1 MIRALLFDLGD
12 VLVGLDFPRAY
23 RAAARLTGRSVE
35 EIAEL
40 ISESGLA
47 NVYEHGRIT
56 SREFHEKFSAAIG
69 LNVSFEEFRVLWGD
83 MFESRILLPESLLEQ
98 LHQDYRMLI
107 VSNTNELHFDWIVE
121 HYSVVRH
128 FDDYVLSYQLGSMKP
143 HAAIYREAIR
153 RAACR
158 PEECFFT
165 DDKAENISA
174 AAELGIDAVQFT
186 GAAALEDQLRQRGVN
201 WQA

>member
-1 MIRALLFDLGD
+1 MIRALLFDLSD

-23 RAAARLTGRSVE
+23 RSAARLTGRSVE
-35 EIAEL
+35 EIPQL
-40 ISESGLA
+40 ISETGLA
-47 NVYEHGRIT
+47 NAYEHGRIT

-69 LNVSFEEFRVLWGD
+69 LDVSFEEFRVLWGD
-83 MFESRILLPESLLEQ
+83 MFESGTLLPESLLEQ
-98 LHQDYRMLI
+98 LHQNYRMLI

-128 FDDYVLSYQLGSMKP
+128 FDDCVLSYQVGAMKP
-143 HAAIYREAIR
+143 DTAIFREAVR
-153 RAACR
+153 RAGRR

-201 WQA
+201 W